1 MKGQHG
7 MKKTIGLILLLIL
20 PVFLSACLVPE
31 SEYQQAVAEREQ
43 LKDELAKAK
52 EENRILNEAV
62 TAVYKERETILA
74 RIDELEKQ
82 IEEISA
88 DKPPKTSE
96 AVKPPADTTTASRPV
111 EPEPPGVTPQP
122 SPEPEPTPAPA
133 PVARPEPRPTP
144 TPTPVRTS
152 RPSPSPKPATEVQFY
167 YASPNDTLADVAR
180 RTGVSVNK
188 LRELNNIGSNTPL
201 EKGQRILVPK

>member
-1 MKGQHG
+1 M
-7 MKKTIGLILLLIL
+7 LLLIL

-43 LKDELAKAK
+43 LKEELAKAK
-52 EENRILNEAV
+52 EENRILNESV
-62 TAVYKERETILA
+62 TAVYKEREAILT
-74 RIDELEKQ
+74 RIEELEKQ
-82 IEEISA
+82 IKELSA

-96 AVKPPADTTTASRPV
+96 TEKPSADTTTASRPV
-111 EPEPPGVTPQP
+111 DPEPPSVTPQP
-122 SPEPEPTPAPA
+122 RPEPTPKPTPAPA

-144 TPTPVRTS
+144 APTISRPT
-152 RPSPSPKPATEVQFY
+152 RPSPRPKPAAEVQFY

-188 LRELNNIGSNTPL
+188 LKEINNISENAPL
-201 EKGQRILVPK
+201 KKGQRVLVPKP